1 MKKTNTKL
9 LAVLMTLALLI
20 SAVCFMTAAADP
32 TSAAL
37 GYSASRVVKK
47 DTTGIPDIKD
57 YTNNN
62 TAKEFVVSDITGL
75 ETIAFYVN
83 DGTTTFEGV
92 TFYQTADI
100 QPSEA
105 KSFGGIGKNATVI
118 FAGTYDG
125 QGYVINNL
133 TVSAGEP
140 CGIFKTTCGTLRN
153 IVIGENV
160 VVNGPKSKTG
170 GLVGEVRT
178 AGTTVIDNCYVA
190 ATVTSAAALNGGIVG
205 QADYEATKS
214 ENAKLEMKNCTF
226 AGSLVSANGRCGG
239 LLGRAAAIALEIDN
253 CVNAGSVSTGTADAP
268 AQVAEIANAETGD
281 IKKVSAA
288 GGFVGETT
296 KGADKILIKNSVNIG
311 NITSGYSAAAFI
323 GSLPANAGATVQ
335 NCTNYG
341 TVTNKTASGTGVKV
355 GETDVLMKYHST
367 LAGYIFNTGAVL
379 TIGEDSKDLKG
390 QTAPT
395 FEKVTMPE
403 VTTPEETT
411 PEETTTEE
419 ATTPEETTTEEVTTA
434 KKDTE
439 TTKAPAETDDKTTTD
454 KGGCG
459 SIVSGSVALIVSIAC
474 GAMMIVRKK
483 ED

>member
-20 SAVCFMTAAADP
+20 SAVCFMTAATEP
-32 TSAAL
+32 TTSAL

-57 YTNNN
+57 YATNN

-133 TVSAGEP
+133 TVTSGAP
-140 CGIFKTTCGTLRN
+140 TGIFRTMRGTLRN
-153 IVIGENV
+153 IVVGENV
-160 VVNGPKSKTG
+160 TVSGKEKVG
-170 GLVGEVRT
+170 GLVGEVRAIET
-178 AGTTVIDNCYVA
+178 AVIDNCYVA
-190 ATVTSAAALNGGIVG
+190 ATVSGSTTINGGIVG
-205 QADYEATKS
+205 QVDYDAGKS
-214 ENAKLEMKNCTF
+214 ENAKLVIKNSTF
-226 AGSLVSANGRCGG
+226 AGKLVTANGRCGG
-239 LLGRAAAIALEIDN
+239 LLGRAAAAALEIDN

-268 AQVAEIANAETGD
+268 AQVAEQDAKAGPGD

-311 NITSGYSAAAFI
+311 NITSGYSAAAFL
-323 GSLPANAGATVQ
+323 GSLPANAGATIQ

-355 GETDVLMKYHST
+355 GDLDVLMKYHST

-439 TTKAPAETDDKTTTD
+439 TTKAPADTDDKTTTD